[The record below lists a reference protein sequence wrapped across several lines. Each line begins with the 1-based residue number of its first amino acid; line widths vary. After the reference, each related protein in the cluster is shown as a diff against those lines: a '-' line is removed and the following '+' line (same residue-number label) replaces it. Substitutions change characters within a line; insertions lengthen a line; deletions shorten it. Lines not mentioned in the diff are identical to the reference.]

1 MLVILL
7 TSLIGYFV
15 NKKLTGYG
23 YRHREEEGEISRKLW
38 YQIRQPPNYT
48 AAKDIRIFGM
58 KPWMQEITDKA
69 MTAYTAFHRR
79 AHNVYIWGS
88 ILDLVLT
95 LLRNGL
101 AYYVLIYLVL
111 SGDLSVSCLSP
122 LLFRGGGFTAWVT
135 GILGSMTTLYRQ
147 SLDIST
153 IREFLEYKSLSGSKM
168 VKSFRMLPVLSTKS
182 SLKMCFSNTRE
193 QMLIHWRILT

>member
-1 MLVILL
+1 
-7 TSLIGYFV
+7 
-15 NKKLTGYG
+15 
-23 YRHREEEGEISRKLW
+23 
-38 YQIRQPPNYT
+38 
-48 AAKDIRIFGM
+48 
-58 KPWMQEITDKA
+58 

-111 SGDLSVSCLSP
+111 SGDLSVSAF
-122 LLFRGGGFTAWVT
+122 LLYFSAVGGFTAWVT

-153 IREFLEYKSLSGSKM
+153 IREFLEYKEPFRFQDGEKL
-168 VKSFRMLPVLSTKS
+168 RMLPVLSTKS